1 MMTAQFD
8 QNEIDQRRK
17 AARKT
22 AWKLAIVA
30 FVVFAVFM
38 YTGIVGR

>member
-1 MMTAQFD
+1 MVNSQID
-8 QNEIDQRRK
+8 KHDIDQRRK

-30 FVVFAVFM
+30 FIFFAAFLYM
-38 YTGIVGR
+38 GIVGR